1 MGELIL
7 RLLDQPA
14 FFRAAENLGDSRTA
28 ISGDIPRLPFTS
40 SESVLRATPSAAAAS
55 VILRPKG
62 SMHSR
67 KTMPPGCGGFFM
79 APFISDSRHLR
90 TEETEYSVPEVR
102 KRVPQTA
109 SWQARLGSR
118 INERASPPT
127 PAQRNRWE
135 SPHPASWLMSEPRRS
150 RPPLHSTVRVSRR
163 DRKRSAV
170 RGCRSRTEW
179 NA

>member
-28 ISGDIPRLPFTS
+28 ISVDIPRLPFTS
-40 SESVLRATPSAAAAS
+40 SESVLRSTPSAAASS

-102 KRVPQTA
+102 KRISQT
-109 SWQARLGSR
+109 WQPRLGSR
-118 INERASPPT
+118 INARASPPA
-127 PAQRNRWE
+127 PALPSRWD
-135 SPHPASWLMSEPRRS
+135 SLHPASWLMSEPRRS